1 MRFDSG
7 RTRLYFC
14 PQCGTLVGC
23 VRKKRCNPGR
33 KCKLERCIDFVKC
46 RLRAIMKIIIW
57 LRKKSSVALRA
68 TEDFIKN
75 IAFTL
80 LTVTVVA
87 VKRRKE

>member
-46 RLRAIMKIIIW
+46 RLRAIYENYNLVKEKIFCSSKGY
-57 LRKKSSVALRA
+57 RRFHKKYSLHFVDCDRCRS
-68 TEDFIKN
+68 
-75 IAFTL
+75 
-80 LTVTVVA
+80 
-87 VKRRKE
+87 